1 MLIFSRDKF
10 FFWHFL
16 ELISPFLR
24 LNHTVSHILQIAT
37 DNCSLMTELTVSITD
52 NAAAELKN
60 IRVEEN
66 IAAEKILR
74 LGVKGG
80 GCSGLSYILEFE
92 EKTPFD
98 EELTLN
104 SVPVI
109 IDKRQMMYLV
119 GMELD
124 YQYGLN
130 NRGFIFNNPNAKTT
144 CGCGTSFSA

>member
-1 MLIFSRDKF
+1 
-10 FFWHFL
+10 
-16 ELISPFLR
+16 
-24 LNHTVSHILQIAT
+24 
-37 DNCSLMTELTVSITD
+37 MTELTVSITD

-66 IAAEKILR
+66 IAADKILR

-92 EKTPFD
+92 EKTAFD
-98 EELTLN
+98 EELKLN
-104 SVPVI
+104 DVPVI

>member
-1 MLIFSRDKF
+1 
-10 FFWHFL
+10 
-16 ELISPFLR
+16 
-24 LNHTVSHILQIAT
+24 
-37 DNCSLMTELTVSITD
+37 MTELTVSITD

-66 IAAEKILR
+66 IAADKILR

-92 EKTPFD
+92 EKTAFD
-98 EELTLN
+98 EELKLN
-104 SVPVI
+104 GVPVI

>member
-1 MLIFSRDKF
+1 
-10 FFWHFL
+10 
-16 ELISPFLR
+16 
-24 LNHTVSHILQIAT
+24 
-37 DNCSLMTELTVSITD
+37 MTELSVSIT
-52 NAAAELKN
+52 NGAAEELKN
-60 IRVEEN
+60 ILKEEN
-66 IAAEKILR
+66 VAENKYLR

-92 EKTPFD
+92 DKTPFD
-98 EELTLN
+98 DEYVLN
-104 SVPVI
+104 GVPVI
-109 IDKRQMMYLV
+109 IDKRQMLYLV

>member
-1 MLIFSRDKF
+1 
-10 FFWHFL
+10 
-16 ELISPFLR
+16 
-24 LNHTVSHILQIAT
+24 
-37 DNCSLMTELTVSITD
+37 MTELTVSITD

-66 IAAEKILR
+66 IAADKVLR

-92 EKTPFD
+92 EKTAFD
-98 EELTLN
+98 EELNLN
-104 SVPVI
+104 GVPVI

>member
-1 MLIFSRDKF
+1 M
-10 FFWHFL
+10 
-16 ELISPFLR
+16 
-24 LNHTVSHILQIAT
+24 N
-37 DNCSLMTELTVSITD
+37 ELTVSITD

-66 IAAEKILR
+66 IAADKILR

-92 EKTPFD
+92 EKTAFD
-98 EELTLN
+98 EELNLN
-104 SVPVI
+104 GVSVI

>member
-1 MLIFSRDKF
+1 
-10 FFWHFL
+10 
-16 ELISPFLR
+16 
-24 LNHTVSHILQIAT
+24 
-37 DNCSLMTELTVSITD
+37 MTELTVSITD
-52 NAAAELKN
+52 NAAIELKN

-66 IAAEKILR
+66 IAADKILR

-92 EKTPFD
+92 EKTAFD

-104 SVPVI
+104 NVPVI